1 VGELE
6 TLEAIA
12 RFRLFSDNI
21 EDRVDKFS
29 SFSVVTFGPVVT
41 GSRLSK
47 NKVVWSED
55 LAEWTGSDRVHGAWL
70 EIDEDSSWDVF
81 TAGGFIVVN
90 VDSLELKIGV
100 AVVGSGWVDSV
111 FVGDDFPEF
120 GTDLVTALAGLK
132 VDDFSHFCAF

>member
-55 LAEWTGSDRVHGAWL
+55 LAEWTGSDGVHGTWF
-70 EIDEDSSWDVF
+70 EIDEDGSWDVF
-81 TAGGFIVVN
+81 AAGGFIVVD
-90 VDSLELKIGV
+90 VDSLKLKIGV

-111 FVGDDFPEF
+111 FV
-120 GTDLVTALAGLK
+120 
-132 VDDFSHFCAF
+132 